1 MFSITLVQASER
13 RNSTGRPQNIFGPL
27 VRRDRLLGKTIEFLL
42 GFLARCGMDGFVK
55 QVERPHDQEAAIMKR
70 TQIANLL

>member
-1 MFSITLVQASER
+1 
-13 RNSTGRPQNIFGPL
+13 
-27 VRRDRLLGKTIEFLL
+27 LGKTIEFLL